1 MRHQLSP
8 QNWTGQVFTWSLF
21 TPFDSVSRR
30 FRATQLDDDY
40 PEPVGQDERLVKFL
54 PLPIPKL
61 MVLLACPLGL
71 LNHSLS
77 NVT

>member
-1 MRHQLSP
+1 M
-8 QNWTGQVFTWSLF
+8 
-21 TPFDSVSRR
+21 
-30 FRATQLDDDY
+30 QLDDDC

-77 NVT
+77 SVT